1 MEEGPG
7 GSEELSKE
15 LPAPSGHPLELD
27 THQVIK
33 QGAHKHPLIFK

>member
-1 MEEGPG
+1 MEEGRGAPR
-7 GSEELSKE
+7 SLSKE

-33 QGAHKHPLIFK
+33 QGAHKLLIFK